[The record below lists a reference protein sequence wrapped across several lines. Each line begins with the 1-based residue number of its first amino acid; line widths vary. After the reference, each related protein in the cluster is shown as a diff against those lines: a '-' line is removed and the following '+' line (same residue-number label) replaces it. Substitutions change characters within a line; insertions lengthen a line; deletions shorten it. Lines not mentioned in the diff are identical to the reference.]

1 MASLELRNFQPSVGE
16 PVGTARDMAF
26 SHHVRSSWG
35 HCKNEIEQWLSQ
47 RSGAGPLL
55 YKCKVILGV

>member
-35 HCKNEIEQWLSQ
+35 HCKNEIEQRLSKH
-47 RSGAGPLL
+47 SGAGPLL